1 MNTQI
6 AVNLQPIIP
15 PGLIQ
20 QAAEEVADPAQ
31 VIEAA
36 LVALAL
42 DPGAILEEA
51 VVDALRTVRAE
62 DPAEFTRYRA
72 RAKKINNQ
80 FRLADLDRLIG
91 QDGATDDNT
100 MTRLIALA
108 RAKCQLHHDADGR
121 GVAVIERDERRE
133 VWMVTATGFTE
144 WLRAE
149 YFNQYE
155 AGVPEA
161 ALTSA
166 ISTIEA
172 IGVHRGDQVEVQ
184 VRCAKKGDAYY
195 IDLCDASWRAV
206 KVDASGYEVLDRSP
220 VLFTRNDKMRPLP
233 VPQLGG
239 NIDAIWKYVNVPAHQ
254 RPLVIAWL
262 LDSMRPDTAFPV
274 LEFVGEQ
281 GSAKSTSQRHLRDLV
296 DPNKVA
302 LRGKPKATEDIF
314 VAAANNWV
322 VSYENLSYVPN
333 DEQDALCTLSTGG
346 GFATRLFYTNGEEH
360 VLETKRP
367 VMLNGIAG
375 IVTRPDLIERTI
387 RVDAP
392 SIPTSERRE
401 DADITA
407 GWEADRATIFGAL
420 LERFSAVLGMLPT
433 VKLDNHQ
440 RMADYER
447 LGEASMRVEGE
458 EPGSFSA
465 LYAKAVVEGTARAL
479 ENFGIATALMAFM
492 AEGDAKRSGEWSGT
506 VGGLYQMLSACG
518 TQDRSSWPKS
528 ARGLT
533 DQLIRLAPALREQG
547 LEVSFG
553 ARSSGGRR
561 ISVRLKGGGLVVAA
575 VPAQSPASTTPAAPK
590 RASPVKLRA
599 V

>member
-36 LVALAL
+36 LVALAS
-42 DPGAILEEA
+42 DVGALLEEA
-51 VVDALRTVRAE
+51 VLDALRAVRAE
-62 DPAEFTRYRA
+62 TPAEYTRYRA

-121 GVAVIERDERRE
+121 GVAVIERDLRRE
-133 VWMVTATGFTE
+133 VWMVKATGFTE

-149 YFNQYE
+149 YFDQYE

-166 ISTIEA
+166 IGTIEA
-172 IGVHRGDQVEVQ
+172 IGVHRREQVEVH
-184 VRCAKKGDAYY
+184 VRCAKSGDAYY
-195 IDLCDASWRAV
+195 IDLCDATWRAV
-206 KVDASGYEVLDRSP
+206 KVGPSGYKVLDRSP

-233 VPQLGG
+233 VPQPGG
-239 NIDAIWKYVNVPAHQ
+239 SMDAIWKYVNVPVHQ

-274 LEFVGEQ
+274 LEIVGEQ
-281 GSAKSTSQRHLRDLV
+281 GSAKSTAQRLLRDLI

-302 LRGKPKATEDIF
+302 LRGKPTATEDIY

-322 VSYENLSYVPN
+322 VSYENLSYLPS
-333 DEQDALCTLSTGG
+333 DAQDALCTLSTGG

-367 VMLNGIAG
+367 VMLNGING
-375 IVTRPDLIERTI
+375 IATRPDLIERTI

-392 SIPTSERRE
+392 SILASERRE
-401 DADITA
+401 DADVTA
-407 GWEADRATIFGAL
+407 GWEADRSKIFGA
-420 LERFSAVLGMLPT
+420 VLDRLSSVLRILPE
-433 VKLDNHQ
+433 VQLGNRQ
-440 RMADYER
+440 RMADFER
-447 LGEASMRVEGE
+447 LGEASMRVEGQP
-458 EPGSFSA
+458 PGSFSG
-465 LYAKAVVEGTARAL
+465 LYAKAVAEGTERAL

-492 AEGDAKRSGEWSGT
+492 AEGEPKRSGEWSGT
-506 VGGLYQMLSACG
+506 VGGLYQMLSAWVHRIDPAG
-518 TQDRSSWPKS
+518 PS
-528 ARGLT
+528 
-533 DQLIRLAPALREQG
+533 RL
-547 LEVSFG
+547 
-553 ARSSGGRR
+553 GG
-561 ISVRLKGGGLVVAA
+561 
-575 VPAQSPASTTPAAPK
+575 
-590 RASPVKLRA
+590 
-599 V
+599 